1 MANWW
6 RDSRRGP
13 RPSDEIVTIGFD
25 EYELDPDR
33 RELRAAGVPQPL
45 QPQVFDLLLYL
56 VQNRER
62 VIPKR
67 ELLENL
73 WPDAVVTESSLQRA
87 VSLARS
93 ALGSRGAELIQTY
106 PRQGYRFVGKT
117 TADRP
122 PSGESTPQPRYA
134 KSGDVHIAYTVVGQG
149 EPDIVIVNGW
159 IMPMRAMFRHPST
172 RAAIEAISS
181 IGRVITFDK
190 RGTGLSDRVKAL
202 PSHEQRMDDLRAV
215 LDACG
220 SEQAILIGF
229 SEGGALAM
237 LYAAIHPDRVRGL
250 VLCGAFA
257 RMTRAP
263 DYPCG
268 YAPEEVDKLQGY
280 IRRAWGRG
288 ASLRAI
294 APSRKSDPVFASWV
308 GFAEQEGCSPGGA
321 LDLLEMNLGLD
332 LRALLPSIRVPTV
345 VMQAA
350 DDKMIHP
357 GNGPYLAAHIP
368 GSRYVES
375 PGDDHVF
382 FFGKQDQIVEA
393 VSWVLSSRPSELEQE
408 RFLSTVL
415 AAHPH
420 GAVDLE
426 IWRAEVDRFRGHEV
440 PGKLHAYFDGPI
452 RALRCGA
459 SVSARM
465 PLSCGV
471 HAGEV
476 VRLGSE
482 TGGATFS
489 TAEAL
494 SLRAPTG
501 EVWASHVL
509 ADLVP
514 GPEVFFEETGQRVE
528 LQGRD
533 FGLLSVHLHE

>member
-1 MANWW
+1 M
-6 RDSRRGP
+6 
-13 RPSDEIVTIGFD
+13 TIAFD
-25 EYELDPDR
+25 EYELDPAR
-33 RELRAAGVPQPL
+33 RELRAGGTPQPL

-62 VIPKR
+62 VVSKR
-67 ELLENL
+67 ELLEKL

-87 VSLARS
+87 ISLARS

-117 TADRP
+117 ISDHEPLA
-122 PSGESTPQPRYA
+122 ESALQPQYA
-134 KSGDVHIAYTVVGQG
+134 KSGDVHIAYGVVGQG
-149 EPDIVIVNGW
+149 KTDIVIINGW

-172 RAAIEAISS
+172 RAAIEAISEV
-181 IGRVITFDK
+181 GRVIIFDK

-215 LDACG
+215 VDACG
-220 SEQAILIGF
+220 SRQAILIGF

-237 LYAAIHPDRVRGL
+237 LHAATHPDRVRGL

-257 RMTRAP
+257 RMTRSP

-268 YAPEEVDKLQGY
+268 YTPEDVDKLKGY
-280 IRRAWGRG
+280 IRKAWGRG

-294 APSRKSDPVFASWV
+294 APSRRNDPVFASWV

-321 LDLLEMNLGLD
+321 LDLLEMNLRLD

-345 VMQAA
+345 VMQAR

-357 GNGPYLAAHIP
+357 GNGPYLAKHIP
-368 GSRYVES
+368 NARYVES

-382 FFGKQDQIVEA
+382 FFDKQDQIREA
-393 VSWVLSSRPSELEQE
+393 LDWILSFKPGEPEQE

-415 AAHPH
+415 ASHLHDA
-420 GAVDLE
+420 AELA
-426 IWRAEVDRFRGHEV
+426 IWHEEVHRFRGRAV

-459 SVSARM
+459 AVATRM
-465 PLSCGV
+465 PASCGV
-471 HAGEV
+471 HTGEV
-476 VRLGSE
+476 VRVGSE
-482 TGGATFS
+482 AGGPTFA

-494 SLRAPTG
+494 ALKAPRG
-501 EVWASHVL
+501 AVWASHVL

-514 GPEVFFEETGQRVE
+514 GSDLVFEETGQHVE

-533 FGLLSVHLHE
+533 FALLAVRAHE